1 MAELLGPTG
10 PMTRSKTKMG
20 KAAPPGES
28 HLLAL
33 PVELKIQIFQSC
45 PSFASGSRLART
57 SKHLY
62 GIWNKHLNTIY
73 NKIAPVAI
81 KEYSALCDLLKDLE
95 RIPSDNRLVER
106 DHLISIVE
114 ASSIGTEFVDAYHVN
129 MPAQPY
135 HDPQVPHVLSPAEER
150 RFIRGH
156 YEILGL
162 LYIDKAARQKRIK
175 QLDLKTLFLLSDFLC
190 VFEVDVSEDEQIAD
204 MLENEPIAYRYL
216 QAELR
221 QRRNK
226 VFRELYGHGYRP
238 RSHTPFQ
245 ANGRYAWWCDRQQAT
260 LKEMLTGRVFHGE
273 NGEADKSKVRDDMW
287 YDSDGE

>member
-1 MAELLGPTG
+1 MPELLSPTG
-10 PMTRSKTKMG
+10 PMTRSKTRMA
-20 KAAPPGES
+20 KAGES

-45 PSFASGSRLART
+45 SSFTSGSHLART

-62 GIWNKHLNTIY
+62 GIWNKHLNAIY
-73 NKIAPVAI
+73 SGIAPVAI
-81 KEYSALCDLLKDLE
+81 KEHSALCDMLKDLE
-95 RIPSDNRLVER
+95 RIPSDNRLMER

-114 ASSIGTEFVDAYHVN
+114 ASSIGTDFVDAYHVN
-129 MPAQPY
+129 MPVQPY
-135 HDPQVPHVLSPAEER
+135 HDPQIPQTLSPAEER

-156 YEILGL
+156 YQTLGL
-162 LYIDKAARQKRIK
+162 LYIGKAAQQKRMK

-190 VFEVDVSEDEQIAD
+190 VFDVGVSEDEQIAD
-204 MLENEPIAYRYL
+204 MLDNDPTAYRYL
-216 QAELR
+216 QVELR
-221 QRRNK
+221 QQRNK

-245 ANGRYAWWCDRQQAT
+245 VNGRYAWWCDRQQKT
-260 LKEMLTGRVFHGE
+260 LREMLTGRVFRGE
-273 NGEADKSKVRDDMW
+273 NDEVDMSKVRDNMW